1 MKVLPTIVHTMLI
14 LVVAL
19 YCGAQTQG
27 VKSNLVARLNGV
39 NLGKMNRVM
48 EDKYGFIWLSD
59 QINECIFRLGL
70 SFSYDIITKGHG
82 GRHRRGPGN
91 HIYHYFTRLTL

>member
-1 MKVLPTIVHTMLI
+1 MKVVPAIVHTMLI

-19 YCGAQTQG
+19 YCGAQTLG
-27 VKSNLVARLNGV
+27 VKFNLVAGS
-39 NLGKMNRVM
+39 NRVTPGKINSMM

-59 QINECIFRLGL
+59 LTKECIFRLGL
-70 SFSYDIITKGHG
+70 SLSYDIITKGHG
-82 GRHRRGPGN
+82 GRRPCSPGN